1 MKSLSVVLKSSLF
14 IVMLTF
20 LSGCGKLEML
30 ELKGIDNFAIASF
43 SKEGVELEMDL
54 QIHNPNGIKFKV
66 KDYDLDILVNNVK
79 IGKAALREKMVLP
92 RKTTSSHHVSVNASF
107 TNILMGA
114 FPVILS
120 LKKDKNATI
129 RIVGEVKGAA
139 MGMTKKVDVEF
150 QKDITLRK

>member
-1 MKSLSVVLKSSLF
+1 
-14 IVMLTF
+14 MLALIF
-20 LSGCGKLEML
+20 LLGCGKLEML
-30 ELKGIDNFAIASF
+30 ELKGLENFAVASF

-54 QIHNPNGIKFKV
+54 RIHNPNGIKFKV

-79 IGKAALREKMVLP
+79 IGKAVLKEKMILP

-107 TNILMGA
+107 TNVLMGA

-139 MGMTKKVDVEF
+139 MGIAKKVDVEF
-150 QKDITLRK
+150 QKDITIRK